1 MPQEIFASEKFLE
14 LSQQAKECRIKRL
27 GDTVKLKLRTS
38 RQLYTIKLPSAEAE
52 ALLEKIKC
60 EKIEV

>member
-1 MPQEIFASEKFLE
+1 MPQEIFDSQKFLE
-14 LSQQAKECRIKRL
+14 ISERAEECRIKRL

-38 RQLYTIKLPSAEAE
+38 RQLYTIKLPKTEGE

-60 EKIEV
+60 QKIEL

>member
-1 MPQEIFASEKFLE
+1 LPQEIVDQEKFLE
-14 LSQQAKECRIKRL
+14 ISERAKECRIKRL

-38 RQLYTIKLPSAEAE
+38 RQLYTIKLPKAEGE

-60 EKIEV
+60 DKVEL